1 MPQQGDICM
10 KNDHPHRAFAV
21 AVACLLA
28 VGCGRSN
35 APTDV
40 PSAKAALTAAL
51 ESWKAGQPPDS
62 LRQRSPSIVM
72 VDEAWQKGEKLESFE
87 NVAPETDDG
96 VNLHC
101 TVKLA
106 INGERDVRRSEQV
119 TYIVGTS
126 PMITIFRDPSPM
138 KLIPSQPASK
148 P

>member
-1 MPQQGDICM
+1 MG
-10 KNDHPHRAFAV
+10 NHHRYRGTAA
-21 AVACLLA
+21 AVACLLV

-51 ESWKAGQPPDS
+51 ESWKAGQSPDA
-62 LRQRSPSIVM
+62 LRQRTPSIVM
-72 VDEAWQKGEKLESFE
+72 VDDAWKKGEKLESFE
-87 NVAPETDDG
+87 NVVPEVDDG

-106 INGERDVRRSEQV
+106 INDERGGRRSEQV

-126 PMITIFRDPSPM
+126 PTITIFRDPSPM
-138 KLIPSQPASK
+138 LLIPADRASK